1 MSKAL
6 ALEFVATLLARGYT
20 VEDAEHESCMGYD
33 ACDGSD
39 RSYII
44 RQGTITA
51 PWPGGQGFRF
61 RKLASELAGRPLPKP
76 RPALRKFEQLELI

>member
-1 MSKAL
+1 MTKAL
-6 ALEFVATLLARGYT
+6 ALEFVATLLYGGYT
-20 VEDAEHESCMGYD
+20 VEDAERESCMGYD

-61 RKLASELAGRPLPKP
+61 RKLASEIAGRPLPKR
-76 RPALRKFEQLELI
+76 RPVRAGFEQLELI